1 MLSLPPTVKVFA
13 AAEPVDLRKGFD
25 ALARVV
31 REVVRA
37 DPLSGHL
44 FLFTNRR
51 GNRAKL
57 LFWTRTGFC
66 LLYKRLE
73 RGRFHLPRAAAAG
86 ERRLEI
92 EAGELAVLLEGIDL
106 RGARRVPRWTQSV
119 EKST

>member
-1 MLSLPPTVKVFA
+1 MLSLPPTVRVFA

-44 FLFTNRR
+44 FLFLNRR
-51 GNRAKL
+51 GNRAKV
-57 LFWTRTGFC
+57 LFWTPTGFC

-73 RGRFHLPRAAAAG
+73 RGCFHLPHGGAAG

-106 RGARRVPRWTQSV
+106 RDARRVPRWTPRS
-119 EKST
+119 EKTI